1 MIFLINYGVAPQR
14 LKNTAIEHVRNW
26 MVLLSA
32 SSVLCMTFTVNLR
45 SSASLPFFFF
55 NILQRYEF
63 YCNHRM
69 ENKSLNPL
77 CRSAETRGFSHNT
90 VQCSTLVYDCETSTP
105 EWETLLSETR
115 YAIIHTQLTSWPA
128 SNLDVRLSDFIGF
141 YNYWIRINN

>member
-69 ENKSLNPL
+69 ENKS
-77 CRSAETRGFSHNT
+77 CGSKFESF
-90 VQCSTLVYDCETSTP
+90 VQIC
-105 EWETLLSETR
+105 
-115 YAIIHTQLTSWPA
+115 
-128 SNLDVRLSDFIGF
+128 
-141 YNYWIRINN
+141 